1 MEEKREKQNL
11 QKRILF
17 LHEKSYEYGISSL
30 VPREK
35 FLRKKTSRL
44 LVKLS
49 ILGKQC
55 PRPGGAKL
63 IRVAATFS
71 TFFALTVELGPNLD
85 DRKQK
90 KYMLTLRSFA
100 LQPL

>member
-1 MEEKREKQNL
+1 MKNKICKNEFFFFMKKT
-11 QKRILF
+11 
-17 LHEKSYEYGISSL
+17 YEYGINL
-30 VPREK
+30 PVPGLK
-35 FLRKKTSRL
+35 FWRKKISRL
-44 LVKLS
+44 LIKLR
-49 ILGKQC
+49 ILGKEC

-71 TFFALTVELGPNLD
+71 TFYALTVKFGPNLD

-90 KYMLTLRSFA
+90 KYMPALKSFA

>member
-17 LHEKSYEYGISSL
+17 LHEKTYEYEISL
-30 VPREK
+30 PVPGLK
-35 FLRKKTSRL
+35 FWRKKLSRL
-44 LVKLS
+44 LIKLR
-49 ILGKQC
+49 ILGKEC
-55 PRPGGAKL
+55 PGPGGAKL
-63 IRVAATFS
+63 IAVQIFS
-71 TFFALTVELGPNLD
+71 TFFALTVKFGLNLD

-90 KYMLTLRSFA
+90 KYMPALKSFA

>member
-1 MEEKREKQNL
+1 MGEKREKQNW

-17 LHEKSYEYGISSL
+17 LMKKIYEYELSSPVPGI
-30 VPREK
+30 K
-35 FLRKKTSRL
+35 FWRKKISRL
-44 LVKLS
+44 FIKLH
-49 ILGKQC
+49 ILGKEC

-71 TFFALTVELGPNLD
+71 TFYAFTVEFGPNLN

-90 KYMLTLRSFA
+90 IYMLGLKCFA